1 MIRNWRKKKDAVA
14 KQPKGQRTGIVKFP
28 ALETTLTEWIVN
40 QRECSR
46 AVTIV
51 MIWPKARELAKQ
63 MNVADF
69 VGGQSWYI
77 RFDGQ
82 SVRKTLRYYY

>member
-1 MIRNWRKKKDAVA
+1 MDDSMIRNWRKKKDAVA
-14 KQPKGQRTGIVKFP
+14 KQPKGQRTEIVKFP

-51 MIWPKARELAKQ
+51 MI
-63 MNVADF
+63 
-69 VGGQSWYI
+69 
-77 RFDGQ
+77 
-82 SVRKTLRYYY
+82 

>member
-1 MIRNWRKKKDAVA
+1 MYYVIEQHARGTKIDDSMIRNWRKKKDAVA

-51 MIWPKARELAKQ
+51 MI
-63 MNVADF
+63 
-69 VGGQSWYI
+69 
-77 RFDGQ
+77 
-82 SVRKTLRYYY
+82 

>member
-1 MIRNWRKKKDAVA
+1 MDDSMIRNWRKKKDAVA

-28 ALETTLTEWIVN
+28 ALETTLTERIVN

-51 MIWPKARELAKQ
+51 MI
-63 MNVADF
+63 
-69 VGGQSWYI
+69 
-77 RFDGQ
+77 
-82 SVRKTLRYYY
+82 